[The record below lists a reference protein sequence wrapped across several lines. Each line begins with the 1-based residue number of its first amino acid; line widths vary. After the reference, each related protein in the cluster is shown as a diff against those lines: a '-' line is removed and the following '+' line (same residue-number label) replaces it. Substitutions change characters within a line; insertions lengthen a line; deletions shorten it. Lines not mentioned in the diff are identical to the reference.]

1 MTPSAFVFL
10 NQWPLTPS
18 GKVDRRSL
26 PAPDGLGGSPET
38 EFVAPRDA
46 VEEQLVQIWS
56 DVLGTGPISVR
67 HNFFDLGGHSL
78 LAVRLMARIERTFN
92 VKLSLATLFQQGTV
106 EQLANLL
113 RLHQRCSTWSCLVP
127 VQPHGSRPPFF
138 CVHPVGG
145 NVVCYADLARDSA
158 STSRSTVFRPGDCI
172 GKTRRIQQSRTWRLI
187 TWRRCET
194 SSRTA
199 LTIWAAGLWEGPWL
213 LKWPGSCASR
223 AATLVFSPF
232 LTRAPGMDGESEE
245 VDETLLM
252 LHFAEDRGLPLPEV
266 INAALHMQQLPAG
279 ERLGYL
285 LEQVRKANILGT
297 DVPMERVHQLAHVF
311 MTNLVA
317 VRKYNPPV
325 YPGPATLFRASDGPP
340 ADPPVPTDLGWGR
353 LAAGGVKIID
363 VPGDHASMV
372 KEPDVRVLA
381 ERLTECLSHT
391 AETP

>member
-1 MTPSAFVFL
+1 MRT
-10 NQWPLTPS
+10 WPALGLDQPLYGLQARGLYREDQTHTT
-18 GKVDRRSL
+18 VEDMAAHYVEAVRNFQ
-26 PAPDGLGGSPET
+26 PDGPYHLGG
-38 EFVAPRDA
+38 
-46 VEEQLVQIWS
+46 WS
-56 DVLGTGPISVR
+56 
-67 HNFFDLGGHSL
+67 LGGAVAFEMARQLREQGCDVGL
-78 LAVRLMARIERTFN
+78 LALLDPRT
-92 VKLSLATLFQQGTV
+92 
-106 EQLANLL
+106 
-113 RLHQRCSTWSCLVP
+113 
-127 VQPHGSRPPFF
+127 
-138 CVHPVGG
+138 
-145 NVVCYADLARDSA
+145 
-158 STSRSTVFRPGDCI
+158 
-172 GKTRRIQQSRTWRLI
+172 
-187 TWRRCET
+187 
-194 SSRTA
+194 
-199 LTIWAAGLWEGPWL
+199 
-213 LKWPGSCASR
+213 
-223 AATLVFSPF
+223 
-232 LTRAPGMDGESEE
+232 PGMDGESEE